1 MGKESN
7 KDEKQKGKEVAN
19 DLAAGG
25 GKVFCLDQGVNDGE
39 EEQPAFWNH
48 LPGVWEWCGAHCI
61 ERYTFIGKGP

>member
-48 LPGVWEWCGAHCI
+48 LPGV
-61 ERYTFIGKGP
+61 